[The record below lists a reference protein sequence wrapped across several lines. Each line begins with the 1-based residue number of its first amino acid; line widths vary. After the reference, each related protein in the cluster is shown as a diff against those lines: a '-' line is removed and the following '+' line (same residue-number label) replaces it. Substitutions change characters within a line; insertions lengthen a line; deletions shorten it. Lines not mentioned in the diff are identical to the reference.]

1 MPSFG
6 LTAFETTTG
15 KQAEL
20 LVDNGEL
27 RVSGSSSGG
36 VPAKAPNAT
45 ESTMASVGV
54 FGSNAAGNA
63 FQSLK
68 CDASGHLLV
77 SADGG
82 GAAPTSVT
90 IKGNDGDNG
99 AGTSR
104 TIKSSANGEL
114 FVKVLGNEEAD
125 GSGTS
130 HNLHLDGS
138 GNTFAN
144 IVNTV
149 FVAPANDTNS
159 KVTDAPANSMAVG
172 LQGRTTIGT
181 GSTSTFL
188 LCDANGHLAVEDKHL
203 AILEPTI
210 VQSETTQVQRVNLA
224 LHDVGN
230 SNMRTAKCDT
240 DGNLFV
246 LPKNSNVVSG
256 TTVQVGVSA
265 GSGDDYQNVTIGGF
279 DDPTNPTSFN
289 TCQVDAAGQLQVD
302 VVNQPNFKLEDLSSS
317 LNADNAN
324 VTRSLATTIKG
335 RTTADDPTTG
345 KFLLCDSD
353 GHLQVDIISGGGGGA
368 GGAAGVV
375 EGTFNTTLPTV
386 TNGNSADLQID
397 SSALLLNKP
406 QVVCKPSGVTLSEND
421 KSNLICTTA
430 GFLST
435 ANSPTFDKDVA
446 FLPGFFVASG
456 DVTISSGVATTS
468 IQTVNQDHFTI
479 YEQEFTHLFQLKI
492 STGLPTSVKVDI
504 VESFTNFDGTN
515 PETIIELFNDTSNT
529 ESQIGVQFTSMSKFF
544 RIRITLSGGS
554 SSFGVSSQSGVQ
566 SRFSLNPA
574 ATN

>member
-188 LCDANGHLAVEDKHL
+188 LCDANGHLAVEDKSL

-246 LPKNSNVVSG
+246 YPQNNTAING
-256 TTVQVGVSA
+256 TSVQVGVDSGT
-265 GSGDDYQNVTIGGF
+265 GSNYQGVSISGF
-279 DDPTNPTSFN
+279 DDPTNPSQFN
-289 TCQVDAAGQLQVD
+289 SSKVDTTGNVY
-302 VVNQPNFKLEDLSSS
+302 VNWTTTPNIKLEDISST
-317 LNADNAN
+317 LDADNVN
-324 VTRSLATTIKG
+324 NSRSLPMTMKG
-335 RTTADDPTTG
+335 RTSINDHTTG
-345 KFLLCDSD
+345 TYLLTDAD
-353 GHLQVDIISGGGGGA
+353 GHLQVDVLSGGGSGG
-368 GGAAGVV
+368 GNGVNLN
-375 EGTFNTTLPTV
+375 GTFETLTVANITGVEPYDILTQNFIIVGKTNSGYYSGSSTATGSAFNIGDSNIDDFEVTLHLSYCLTNTTGVPQISIYLMEHI
-386 TNGNSADLQID
+386 NSTGWEYDEEKKLIDINDADWRRNAFKHNL
-397 SSALLLNKP
+397 SSDGGSLVDITGSLDVIQGRRTYTFKP
-406 QVVCKPSGVTLSEND
+406 
-421 KSNLICTTA
+421 KSKCFFFKILMA
-430 GFLST
+430 GSAGSDI
-435 ANSPTFDKDVA
+435 ANFYI
-446 FLPGFFVASG
+446 
-456 DVTISSGVATTS
+456 DVTCAS
-468 IQTVNQDHFTI
+468 VNN
-479 YEQEFTHLFQLKI
+479 
-492 STGLPTSVKVDI
+492 V
-504 VESFTNFDGTN
+504 
-515 PETIIELFNDTSNT
+515 
-529 ESQIGVQFTSMSKFF
+529 
-544 RIRITLSGGS
+544 LS
-554 SSFGVSSQSGVQ
+554 
-566 SRFSLNPA
+566 
-574 ATN
+574 